1 MTKIKEASL
10 VGVLLIALILFMI
23 FIASVVSDKKET
35 ANQPMNG
42 WDNLCYW
49 KTIHPGEGITENGP
63 GEFEYT
69 LIMTAN
75 GIDVYLPC
83 NGTKK

>member
-1 MTKIKEASL
+1 MTKTKEVVVVVSL
-10 VGVLLIALILFMI
+10 FVLLIIFGL
-23 FIASVVSDKKET
+23 FIASIPSKEGADDK
-35 ANQPMNG
+35 PVNG

-63 GEFEYT
+63 GEYEYT